1 MEYRSPLCFLAGVPG
16 GYVLRMA
23 ALSLLRSQSYLGAQY
38 RWFRTKLGAP
48 KAFTAM
54 AHKLARIVYRMLR
67 YGEDYV
73 DRGTALYEEQFR
85 LRQTCSLQ
93 QKAAQFGFQLV
104 EI

>member
-1 MEYRSPLCFLAGVPG
+1 
-16 GYVLRMA
+16 MA

-73 DRGTALYEEQFR
+73 DRGAALYEEQFR